1 MSKHKAAA
9 VTTALALTA
18 VLTGC
23 GNGGG
28 GEGEQTGG
36 GGGTAAQTIRMAIGD
51 PAASSVGVTAEHFAD
66 EVADR
71 TAGSVE
77 VETHADGTLFG
88 GDQNA
93 AVNLLGNGTLDCTI
107 ISTSVYASFDP
118 NMNAMSLPYLFD
130 DEEQFSEYLQG
141 EPGQQ
146 LLDQLESQGIHGVE
160 MLTRTPRHITNSV
173 RPIEQPSDLEGITIR
188 VPQNELW
195 VNFFES
201 LGANPTPMD
210 FTEVYTALQTG
221 TIDAQENPL
230 EVPVNNKFF
239 EVQDYLSL
247 TGHIRD
253 GYVLGC
259 NQELWDSLDEE
270 QQQALTEAA
279 QATAEFKTEYDREDV
294 ETTLASLE
302 DEGVQVN
309 ELTPEAQTAFQ
320 EAAQKVYPDFK
331 SLVGED
337 FYETT
342 LDFVGK

>member
-1 MSKHKAAA
+1 MPKHQT
-9 VTTALALTA
+9 VVTTTALALTA
-18 VLTGC
+18 VLAGC

-28 GEGEQTGG
+28 GDSQAAGG
-36 GGGTAAQTIRMAIGD
+36 GAEAQTIRLAIGD
-51 PAASSVGVTAEHFAD
+51 PAASSVGATAEYFA
-66 EVADR
+66 EQIAE
-71 TAGSVE
+71 TSGGSIE
-77 VETHADGTLFG
+77 VETYADGTLFS

-107 ISTSVYASFDP
+107 ISTSVYASFLP
-118 NMNAMSLPYLFD
+118 TMNALSVPYLFD
-130 DEEQFSEYLQG
+130 DDEQFAEYLQG

-146 LLDQLESQGIHGVE
+146 ILDSLEEQGIKGVE

-173 RPIEQPSDLEGITIR
+173 RPVEMPSDLEGISIR

-195 VNFFES
+195 VKFFGS

-230 EVPVNNKFF
+230 EVPVNNQFF

-259 NQELWDSLDEE
+259 NQELWDSMDQE
-270 QQQALTEAA
+270 QQQAMTDAAEA
-279 QATAEFKTEYDREDV
+279 TTEFKSQYDQEED
-294 ETTLASLE
+294 EKTLAALE
-302 DEGVQVN
+302 EEGVQIN
-309 ELTPEAQTAFQ
+309 ELTPEAEQAFQ
-320 EAAQKVYPDFK
+320 EAAQEVYPEFE
-331 SLVGED
+331 SLIGSE
-337 FYETT
+337 FYQTT
-342 LDFVGK
+342 RDFVGK

>member
-1 MSKHKAAA
+1 MSKFTATATT
-9 VTTALALTA
+9 TTALALTA

-28 GEGEQTGG
+28 TEGG
-36 GGGTAAQTIRMAIGD
+36 GGGGGAETQTIRMAIGD
-51 PAASSVGVTAEHFAD
+51 PADSSVGVTAEHFAD
-66 EVADR
+66 QVADLSG
-71 TAGSVE
+71 GSIE
-77 VETHADGTLFG
+77 VETHPDGTLFG

-107 ISTSVYASFDP
+107 ISTSVYASFNP
-118 NMNAMSLPYLFD
+118 HMNAMSLPYLFD
-130 DEEQFSEYLQG
+130 DAEQFTEYLQG

-146 LLDQLESQGIHGVE
+146 LLDSLSEQGIEGVE

-173 RPIEQPSDLEGITIR
+173 RPIEMPADLEGITIR

-230 EVPVNNKFF
+230 EVPVNNQFF

-259 NQELWDSLDEE
+259 NQDLWESLSDE
-270 QQQALTEAA
+270 QQQAMTEAA
-279 QATAEFKTEYDREDV
+279 QATAEFKTQYDQEEV
-294 ETTLASLE
+294 ETTLAALE
-302 DEGVQVN
+302 EEGVQVN
-309 ELTPEAQTAFQ
+309 ELTPEAQQAFQ
-320 EAAQKVYPDFK
+320 EAAQEVYPQFE
-331 SLVGED
+331 SLIGSE
-337 FYETT
+337 FYQTT
-342 LDFVGK
+342 RDFVGK